1 MDWKTFFVTFGLV
14 FFAELGDKTQLAT
27 MTLAA
32 ESRTFWPVFGGSAL
46 ALVAT
51 SLLGALFGA
60 GIGQVISPRY
70 LHFGSGLL
78 FVIIGTLLMVGKL

>member
-1 MDWKTFFVTFGLV
+1 LDWKAFFVTFGLV
-14 FFAELGDKTQLAT
+14 FFAELGDKTQLTT

-32 ESRTFWPVFGGSAL
+32 ESKNFWPIFLGSAL

-60 GIGQVISPRY
+60 GISQVIPARY
-70 LHFGSGLL
+70 IHIGAGVGFILVGSLL
-78 FVIIGTLLMVGKL
+78 VAGKI